1 MVKGYKLIIPFFALL
16 ISLSLSF
23 PNISY
28 AVDTNY
34 LSGENI
40 EERFWSDCKNVIN
53 IDKNNLIGNIKYI
66 PDSNNHCFYMRIQF
80 HSTASDYEA
89 EKVQIRLNIS
99 NSENSY
105 RLVFD
110 NTGENEELLTI
121 NNDNFKIC
129 YSFDLY
135 PSKRRGGYVYIGFD
149 FKNKTDKSL
158 NNFIS
163 CEYSCGAE
171 NTYLLFE
178 NVNIDMF
185 EPTTQKSSSTKKT
198 TAKSAKTTAKQNNKT
213 TSKTTGAK
221 QNSTK
226 YAPSNQYSSNQN
238 DNDDIDESEEV
249 ENNSVEEN
257 KEEVVAETSIASQ
270 PHLSDTAK
278 KLMISA
284 GIITALGII
293 AIIIGLSFKPKKTDS
308 DFDENTDKTE

>member
-1 MVKGYKLIIPFFALL
+1 MERRYKLAMPFL
-16 ISLSLSF
+16 IFILTLTLSF
-23 PNISY
+23 PNICY

-40 EERFWSDCKNVIN
+40 EERYWSDCKNVIN
-53 IDKNNLIGNIKYI
+53 IGKSNLIGNIKYI
-66 PDSNNHCFYMRIQF
+66 PDADNHCFYMRIQF
-80 HSTASDYEA
+80 HSTASDYDA
-89 EKVQIRLNIS
+89 EKVQINLHIS
-99 NSENSY
+99 NSENAYNLS
-105 RLVFD
+105 FS
-110 NTGENEELLTI
+110 NSGKNEELI
-121 NNDNFKIC
+121 APSNDNFKIY

-135 PSKRRGGYVYIGFD
+135 PTKRRGGYVYIGFD

-226 YAPSNQYSSNQN
+226 YIPSNQYSSNQN

-257 KEEVVAETSIASQ
+257 KDEVVAETSIASQ

-278 KLMISA
+278 NLMISA